1 VDGQKAAFITGGS
14 SGIGL
19 GLAQGFLREG
29 YAVTVVA
36 RRKEKL
42 MTAAAGLEGL
52 GPVHSHVA
60 DVRDEQEIEAAVAAH
75 RARFGRLDVLVNNA
89 GVAMGE
95 PLERTTAKAIDLAL
109 SVNLRAAL
117 LCTRATI
124 DMLVA
129 AAPSHVFNVSSLAG
143 LEGQAGMTAYSS
155 SKAGLIGFTDALRA
169 EFAGRG
175 VKATAVCPAFVDT
188 AMSDPVR
195 ATVPQSDLIP
205 VEDIVGIVMALLR
218 LSPACVIPTVAL
230 ESAGGGLQGWS
241 EVAGQMAV

>member
-1 VDGQKAAFITGGS
+1 
-14 SGIGL
+14 
-19 GLAQGFLREG
+19 
-29 YAVTVVA
+29 
-36 RRKEKL
+36 
-42 MTAAAGLEGL
+42 
-52 GPVHSHVA
+52 VA
-60 DVRDEQEIEAAVAAH
+60 DVREEDEIEAAVAAH

-109 SVNLRAAL
+109 AVNLRAAL

-155 SKAGLIGFTDALRA
+155 SKAGLIGFTEALRA

-195 ATVPQSDLIP
+195 STVAQSDLIP
-205 VEDIVGIVMALLR
+205 VEDIVGIMLAVLR
-218 LSPACVIPTVAL
+218 LSPACVIPTVAF

-241 EVAGQMAV
+241 GVAERMAASRS